1 MEFKFKWNILKVNPS
16 IANLPQT
23 DSHRLWLN
31 VINSCSNIQHPQPYT
46 PNLIHSNT
54 FTHSPPISFVP
65 SSINH
70 HRKPTRTLHYARFR
84 LTRIAVPRKTQLVI
98 KASPDSSNSS
108 ILSWNTNAP
117 RGKTSW
123 KSANEASSSCVRGR
137 QWFRGTGR
145 SLIRNSTR
153 VRDGSRISEA
163 ARAEN

>member
-1 MEFKFKWNILKVNPS
+1 MEFKFKWNILKVNLS
-16 IANLPQT
+16 IINLPQT
-23 DSHRLWLN
+23 DSDRLWLN
-31 VINSCSNIQHPQPYT
+31 VTNSCSNIQHPPTLHPKFNSLQY
-46 PNLIHSNT
+46 IHTLSTN
-54 FTHSPPISFVP
+54 IIP

-70 HRKPTRTLHYARFR
+70 HRESTRTLHYSRFR
-84 LTRIAVPRKTQLVI
+84 LTRIVVPRKTQLVI
-98 KASPDSSNSS
+98 KAFPDSSNSS
-108 ILSWNTNAP
+108 ILSRNTNAP